1 VPCSKRNDD
10 SLADTAALRVM
21 IRRKIQEK
29 QKAGARLISRDGGQ
43 GASAKQQPIIIDS
56 ETLHHSQGLQADVD
70 NVSSASSETSPAKAV
85 SHTQAQQQ
93 RSQIAYAKKL
103 LQAASAPKAQRAE
116 KEKRKKASREKEVR
130 KGFG

>member
-1 VPCSKRNDD
+1 MTCSKKSDD
-10 SLADTAALRVM
+10 SLADNAALRVM

-29 QKAGARLISRDGGQ
+29 QKAAARLISRDGGQ

-70 NVSSASSETSPAKAV
+70 NVSSASSETSPAEAAP
-85 SHTQAQQQ
+85 HTQAQQQ
-93 RSQIAYAKKL
+93 RSQVEYAKKL
-103 LQAASAPKAQRAE
+103 VQAASAPKVRTVQ
-116 KEKRKKASREKEVR
+116 KEKRKRSGIEKVVR

>member
-1 VPCSKRNDD
+1 VPCSKKNDD

-29 QKAGARLISRDGGQ
+29 QKAGARLISRNGGQ

-56 ETLHHSQGLQADVD
+56 ETLHHSQGLQADAD
-70 NVSSASSETSPAKAV
+70 DISSASSPAKAAP
-85 SHTQAQQQ
+85 HTQAQQQ
-93 RSQIAYAKKL
+93 QSQIAYAKKL
-103 LQAASAPKAQRAE
+103 LQAASAPKAPRAV
-116 KEKRKKASREKEVR
+116 KEKRKKASREKVVR